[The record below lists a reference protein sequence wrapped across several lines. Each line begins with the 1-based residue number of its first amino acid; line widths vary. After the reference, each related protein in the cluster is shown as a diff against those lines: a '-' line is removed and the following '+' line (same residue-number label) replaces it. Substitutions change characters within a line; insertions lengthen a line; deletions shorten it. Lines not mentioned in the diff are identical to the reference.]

1 MFVVV
6 GSFVDKSYF
15 HAQLTYAI
23 GFCLSGGLRK
33 EKDSDTVHKI
43 LVPANRIGQG
53 AEHATKILEN
63 LSDM

>member
-6 GSFVDKSYF
+6 GSFVDESYF

-23 GFCLSGGLRK
+23 ELGLSGGPRK
-33 EKDSDTVHKI
+33 EKDSDTAHKV

-53 AEHATKILEN
+53 AEHAMKILEN